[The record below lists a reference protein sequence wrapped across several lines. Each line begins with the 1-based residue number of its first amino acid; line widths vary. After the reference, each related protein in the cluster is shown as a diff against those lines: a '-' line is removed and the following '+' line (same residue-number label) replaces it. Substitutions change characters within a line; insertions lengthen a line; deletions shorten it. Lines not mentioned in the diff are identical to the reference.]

1 MREVI
6 EMIKSMTGYGK
17 GDAVSEQGSF
27 LVEIRSVNHR
37 YGEVSV
43 RMPRAFLSQEN
54 EIKRLVSAL
63 LKRGKIDVTVQ
74 WEESSG
80 VDSIPQVNRELALG
94 YCETFRQLSG
104 ELGLP
109 GEVPLALILAQKGVL
124 RDSGTTVD
132 EAGLLPQLT
141 GAVRSALTAIDSMR
155 TREGEALASDL
166 LARRRQVAEW
176 VEQIR
181 ERTPLMVAEYQ
192 QKLAARL
199 EQLLGDVELDPARLA
214 QEVALLADRCD
225 ITEELVRL
233 NSHFAQFDEALRLKE
248 AVGRKLDFL
257 MQEMNREVNTIG
269 SKANDAAIASLV
281 IQVKA
286 EMEKMREQVQNV
298 E

>member
-1 MREVI
+1 
-6 EMIKSMTGYGK
+6 MIKSMTGYGK
-17 GDAVSEQGSF
+17 GDATSEQGGFS
-27 LVEIRSVNHR
+27 VEIRSVNHR

-43 RMPRAFLSQEN
+43 RLPRAFLSQEN
-54 EIKRLVSAL
+54 EIKRLVSST

-74 WEESSG
+74 WDEASG
-80 VDSIPQVNRELALG
+80 VDAIPQLNSELAQG
-94 YCETFRQLSG
+94 YCDAFNLLSAK
-104 ELGLP
+104 LGLP
-109 GEVPLALILAQKGVL
+109 GEVPLALILAQKGVM
-124 RDSGTTVD
+124 RDNGVTVD

-141 GAVRSALTAIDSMR
+141 QSVQSALSAIDGMR
-155 TREGEALASDL
+155 TREGEALAADL
-166 LARRRQVAEW
+166 LARRKQIAEW

-181 ERTPLMVAEYQ
+181 ERTPLMVAEYK
-192 QKLAARL
+192 QKLATRL
-199 EQLLGDVELDPARLA
+199 EQLLGDVEMDPARLA

-233 NSHFAQFDEALRLKE
+233 SSHFKQFDEALRLKE
-248 AVGRKLDFL
+248 PVGRKLDFL

-281 IQVKA
+281 IQIEA

>member
-1 MREVI
+1 MGEKA

-17 GDAVSEQGSF
+17 GEALSAQGRF
-27 LVEIRSVNHR
+27 TVEIRSVNHR
-37 YGEVSV
+37 YGEVSI
-43 RMPRAFLSQEN
+43 RMPRALFSQES
-54 EIKRLVSAL
+54 EVKRLVSAI

-74 WEESSG
+74 WEEATG
-80 VDSIPQVNRELALG
+80 ADSIPQVNRELAAG
-94 YCETFRQLSG
+94 YYERFRQLSG

-109 GEVPLALILAQKGVL
+109 GEVPLELILAQKGVL
-124 RDSGTTVD
+124 RDSGTTID

-141 GAVRSALTAIDSMR
+141 EVVRAAVSDIDSMR
-155 TREGEALASDL
+155 TREGETLAADL
-166 LARRRQVAEW
+166 LARRRQLAEW

-181 ERTPLMVAEYQ
+181 TRTPLMVAEYQ
-192 QKLAARL
+192 QKLSARL

-225 ITEELVRL
+225 ITEELVRMG
-233 NSHFAQFDEALRLKE
+233 SHFAQFDEAMRLKE
-248 AVGRKLDFL
+248 PVGRKLDFL

-269 SKANDAAIASLV
+269 SKANDAVITSLV

>member
-1 MREVI
+1 
-6 EMIKSMTGYGK
+6 MIRSMTGYGK
-17 GDAVSEQGSF
+17 GDAVSGQGSF
-27 LVEIRSVNHR
+27 TVEIRSVNHR

-54 EIKRLVSAL
+54 EIKRLVSTV

-74 WEESSG
+74 WEEASG
-80 VDSIPQVNRELALG
+80 VESIPQVNRELALG

-124 RDSGTTVD
+124 RDSGTVID
-132 EAGLLPQLT
+132 ETELLPQLT
-141 GAVRSALTAIDSMR
+141 QAVRSAVAAIDSMR

-166 LARRRQVAEW
+166 LDRRRQVAEW

-181 ERTPLMVAEYQ
+181 VRTPLMVTEYQ
-192 QKLAARL
+192 QKLSARL
-199 EQLLGDVELDPARLA
+199 EVLLGDVELDPARLA

-233 NSHFAQFDEALRLKE
+233 NSHFVQFDETFRLKE
-248 AVGRKLDFL
+248 PVGRKLDFL

-281 IQVKA
+281 IQIKA

>member
-1 MREVI
+1 
-6 EMIKSMTGYGK
+6 MIKSMTGYGK

-54 EIKRLVSAL
+54 EIKRLVSAQ
-63 LKRGKIDVTVQ
+63 LKRGKIDVTVL
-74 WEESSG
+74 WEEASG
-80 VDSIPQVNRELALG
+80 VDSIVQVNRELALG

-104 ELGLP
+104 ELGLS

-141 GAVRSALTAIDSMR
+141 LSVRSALTAIDSMR

-181 ERTPLMVAEYQ
+181 VRTPLMVADYQ
-192 QKLAARL
+192 QKLTARL
-199 EQLLGDVELDPARLA
+199 AQLLGDVELDPARLA

-233 NSHFAQFDEALRLKE
+233 NSHFAQFDEALHMKE
-248 AVGRKLDFL
+248 PVGRKLDFL

>member
-1 MREVI
+1 
-6 EMIKSMTGYGK
+6 MIRSMTGYGK
-17 GDAVSEQGSF
+17 GDAVSEQGNF
-27 LVEIRSVNHR
+27 TVEIRSVNHR

-43 RMPRAFLSQEN
+43 RMPRVFLSQEG
-54 EIKRLVSAL
+54 EIKRLVSSI

-74 WEESSG
+74 WEEASG
-80 VDSIPQVNRELALG
+80 AESIPQVNRELAAG
-94 YCETFRQLSG
+94 YCDAFRKLSG
-104 ELGLP
+104 DLGLP
-109 GEVPLALILAQKGVL
+109 GDIPLALILSQKGVL
-124 RDSGTTVD
+124 HDSAATLD
-132 EAGLLPQLT
+132 EEELLPQLT
-141 GAVRSALTAIDSMR
+141 KAVHGAVTAIDSMR
-155 TREGEALASDL
+155 TREGEALSADL
-166 LARRRQVAEW
+166 VARRGQIAEW
-176 VEQIR
+176 VEQVR

-192 QKLAARL
+192 QKLSTRL

-233 NSHFAQFDEALRLKE
+233 SSHFAQFDEALRLKE
-248 AVGRKLDFL
+248 PVGRKLDFL

-281 IQVKA
+281 IQIKA